1 MIMKRFFTIMTTICL
16 SFATVFAAGNTSSDA
31 KKILD
36 KAVSKVNV
44 KSGATANFT
53 ISGGKIGNQSGTISI
68 KGNKFQ
74 ASTASAIVWFDGTT
88 QWTYVKKNDEVNIST
103 PNAAQQSSMN
113 PYTFINIYKKGYNLS
128 VENTASGKQVHLTAQ
143 NKNASIKEMYIL
155 VDASY
160 NIKQVKMKQAS
171 GWYTVSISNL
181 KSKNLSDAAFKFNA
195 KDYPKA
201 EVIDLR

>member
-1 MIMKRFFTIMTTICL
+1 MKRFFTIMTTICL
-16 SFATVFAAGNTSSDA
+16 SFATAFAASNNAAEA

-88 QWTYVKKNDEVNIST
+88 QWTYVKKNEEVNIST